1 MPIDNITANRN
12 WPLPNGA
19 NNLDHDVARL
29 VAALQA
35 ADLDVAA
42 ILSTLVLKAPIL
54 NAALTGAP
62 TAPTPA
68 VADNSTKIATT
79 AWARLYFADFIGAA
93 PAALDTIAE
102 LATALQNDPN
112 VITNLLTSVG
122 LKAPLASPALTGT
135 PTAPTAAPG
144 TNTTQ
149 LATTAFVAALGAL
162 KANLASPTFTGTPA
176 APTAADG
183 TNTTQLATT
192 GFVQQAIT
200 LFKTAASTFAAR
212 LSFIGGATGNNAM
225 SVATSNL
232 GEVMVQ
238 GNGTGAAMMAFHR
251 PSVYAAYLG
260 IDTDNKWKVGG
271 WSMGAAAYEIVHMG
285 NYTTLLDARYAL
297 AGAAAPAAIIED
309 QKAAG
314 TNGGGATTG
323 SWQIRDL
330 NTEVRDPFGLITVS
344 SNTFTATVAGW
355 VEWSAPSWAV
365 GLMQT
370 RLYNVTDAV
379 VAAYGTSE
387 RSGFGSDGVTR
398 SFGAA
403 PIIAGKTYRLEHRVE
418 SSRASTGYGYAN
430 NFGGTEIYSRVQFWR
445 T

>member
-1 MPIDNITANRN
+1 MPVDNVTPNRN
-12 WPLPNGA
+12 WPLPNGT
-19 NNLDHDVARL
+19 NNLAYDVGRL
-29 VAALQA
+29 IAALQA
-35 ADLDVAA
+35 ADLDVAT
-42 ILSTLVLKAPIL
+42 ILSTLVQKAPLL
-54 NAALTGAP
+54 NAALAGAP
-62 TAPTPA
+62 TAPTPGGS
-68 VADNSTKIATT
+68 DNSTRIATT
-79 AWARLYFADFIGAA
+79 QWARAYFADIVGAA
-93 PAALDTIAE
+93 PAALDTLAE
-102 LATALQNDPN
+102 LALALGNDANFAATMTAALAA
-112 VITNLLTSVG
+112 
-122 LKAPLASPALTGT
+122 KAPLASPALTGT
-135 PTAPTAAPG
+135 PTAATAAPG

-192 GFVQQAIT
+192 GFVQQVIALFKAAANTFTAAQTFQMPAGVTNMATATPAGHSIMALGDATKAAYIT
-200 LFKTAASTFAAR
+200 LHRSGTYAG
-212 LSFIGGATGNNAM
+212 L
-225 SVATSNL
+225 L
-232 GEVMVQ
+232 G
-238 GNGTGAAMMAFHR
+238 
-251 PSVYAAYLG
+251 L
-260 IDTDNKWKVGG
+260 DTDNKLKWGG
-271 WSMGAAAYEIVHMG
+271 WSVGANAYEIVHMG
-285 NYTTLLDARYAL
+285 NYTSLLDARYAL

-314 TNGGGATTG
+314 TNGGGATAG

-379 VAAYGTSE
+379 VAAYGSSE

-418 SSRASTGYGYAN
+418 STRGTTGYGYAN
-430 NFGGTEIYSRVQFWR
+430 NFGGTEVYSRVQFWR